1 MAGSEGPVAQ
11 RLAEIGLEFGHGFA
25 IDLSRITVCLER
37 LGHPER
43 ALAPVIHVAGTNGKG
58 STCAFLRAIAEAAGL
73 RTHVY
78 TSPHLIAP
86 NERVRVAG
94 RLLDDAAFLSALDRV
109 AATDI
114 AVTYFEAI
122 TAAAILAFA
131 ESQADL
137 VVLEVGLG
145 GRSDA
150 TNVIAAP
157 AVSVITPVD
166 LDHQAYLGPTIAAI
180 AHQKSG
186 ILKPGRPGV
195 IARQHPD
202 GAAVIAADAAAIGA
216 PLARCGVEWDAFAS
230 NGRLVLQTE
239 ERLYDLSEPGL
250 FGAHQIDNAG
260 LAAMAMLTWG
270 DPRVEASALAEGVA
284 LARWPARMQ
293 PITAGALGAAA
304 RAAGCEVWLDGAH
317 NPHGAQA
324 LARSLA
330 QLQARARKRT
340 VLVCCVLKT
349 KDIAGV
355 LAPLRPYADDLIAA
369 PIPND
374 RLARAPAEVAAA
386 AAEMGFAATHH
397 ADLDAALAAGLAAAG
412 RGGRMMI
419 CGSLHLAG
427 AVLARA
433 GGVA

>member
-1 MAGSEGPVAQ
+1 MAASQGPVAQ
-11 RLAEIGLEFGHGFA
+11 RLAEIGLEFGHGLA

-58 STCAFLRAIAEAAGL
+58 STCAFLRAMAEAAGL
-73 RTHVY
+73 RAHVY

-94 RLLDDAAFLSALDRV
+94 RLLDDAGFLAALDRV
-109 AATDI
+109 AATGVG
-114 AVTYFEAI
+114 VTYFEAI
-122 TAAAILAFA
+122 TAAALLVFA
-131 ESQADL
+131 ETPADL

-150 TNVIAAP
+150 TNVVAAP

-166 LDHQAYLGPTIAAI
+166 LDHQAYLGPNVAAI
-180 AHQKSG
+180 AHQKAG
-186 ILKPGRPGV
+186 ILKPGRPAV
-195 IARQHPD
+195 IARQHPE
-202 GAAVIAADAAAIGA
+202 GGAVIEADAAAIGA
-216 PLARCGVEWDAFAS
+216 PLMRCGVEWDAFAS

-239 ERLYDLSEPGL
+239 GRLYDLSEPGL

-270 DPRVEASALAEGVA
+270 DPRVDAQALAAGVA
-284 LARWPARMQ
+284 QARWPARMQ
-293 PITAGALGAAA
+293 PIMAGALGAAA

-369 PIPND
+369 PIPDD
-374 RLARAPAEVAAA
+374 RLARAPAEVAATA
-386 AAEMGFAATHH
+386 TAMGFAAMPYE
-397 ADLDAALAAGLAAAG
+397 DLDAALAAGLAAAG
-412 RGGRMMI
+412 GGGRMMI